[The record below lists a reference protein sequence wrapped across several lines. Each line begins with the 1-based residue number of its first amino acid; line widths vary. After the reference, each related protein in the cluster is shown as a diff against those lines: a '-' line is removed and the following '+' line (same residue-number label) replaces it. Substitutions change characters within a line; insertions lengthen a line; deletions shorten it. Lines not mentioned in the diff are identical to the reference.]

1 MHRNAILFQLVYSSL
16 VTDQSVYCC
25 ISNCSWNYKPSGNFE
40 HDFSLSVISYEK
52 TWPHIAAS
60 NYLYLFVWA
69 SFYILFILFFKQSFC
84 NGPETELKCNTGF
97 RGNIYNWHFI
107 IYGQL
112 VLSPFSTNVSWGRTE
127 SPSLFWLREW
137 GQCRVSLK
145 KRHVTFCSGIHSKNI
160 PIRISPPHI
169 YRP

>member
-1 MHRNAILFQLVYSSL
+1 MTLLLHSRCPKPLQFGDRNPALLCTDITNAGSEKNIQFGLFTNLEQVVTHRNAILFQLVYSSV
-16 VTDQSVYCC
+16 VTDQSVFCC

-69 SFYILFILFFKQSFC
+69 SFCILLILFFKHSFC
-84 NGPETELKCNTGF
+84 NGQETELKCNTGF
-97 RGNIYNWHFI
+97 RENIYNWHFI

-112 VLSPFSTNVSWGRTE
+112 VLSPF
-127 SPSLFWLREW
+127 
-137 GQCRVSLK
+137 
-145 KRHVTFCSGIHSKNI
+145 
-160 PIRISPPHI
+160 
-169 YRP
+169 